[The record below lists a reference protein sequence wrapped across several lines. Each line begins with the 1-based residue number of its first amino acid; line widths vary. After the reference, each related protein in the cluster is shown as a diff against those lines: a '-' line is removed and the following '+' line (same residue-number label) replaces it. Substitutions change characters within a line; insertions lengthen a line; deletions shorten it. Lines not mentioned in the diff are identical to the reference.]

1 MDGELISNLV
11 KQTDYK
17 PVQNDEDEEEKQAKN
32 SIMDDY
38 VLHRLFKKS
47 GRSRKVMVFDN
58 RVRSDV

>member
-47 GRSRKVMVFDN
+47 GR
-58 RVRSDV
+58 

>member
-17 PVQNDEDEEEKQAKN
+17 PVQNDEEENQAKN

-47 GRSRKVMVFDN
+47 GR
-58 RVRSDV
+58 